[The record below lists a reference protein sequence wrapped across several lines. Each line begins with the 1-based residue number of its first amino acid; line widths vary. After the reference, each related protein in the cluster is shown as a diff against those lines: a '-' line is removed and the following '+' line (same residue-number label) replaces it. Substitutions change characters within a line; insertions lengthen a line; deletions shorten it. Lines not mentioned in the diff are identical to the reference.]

1 MIRKEEIVERIRES
15 IRVKTSMEGQVE
27 TIRQMADQWIG
38 SLRAGGKIIFFGNGG
53 SAADSQHMAG
63 ELAGRFYK
71 KRPGLGA
78 TALTVNTS
86 SLTAIGNDF
95 GYDKVFVRQLEGYAK
110 AGDVAVGLSTSGK
123 SESVLVALRKA
134 RAMGL
139 HTGGFTGRGGGALPP
154 LVDLCLRI
162 DSDETPRIQEGHILA
177 GHIICELVEREMFP

>member
-1 MIRKEEIVERIRES
+1 MIRSEEIVERIRES

-27 TIRQMADQWIG
+27 TIRKIAEQWI
-38 SLRAGGKIIFFGNGG
+38 SALHGGRKIIFFGNGG
-53 SAADSQHMAG
+53 SAADSQHLAG

-78 TALTVNTS
+78 VALTVNTS

-95 GYDKVFVRQLEGYAK
+95 GYDKVFERQLEGFAK

-123 SESVLVALRKA
+123 SESVLAALRKA
-134 RAMGL
+134 RGMGL
-139 HTGGFTGRGGGALPP
+139 HTCGFTGRGGGGMPSI
-154 LVDLCLRI
+154 VDLCLHV

>member
-1 MIRKEEIVERIRES
+1 MIRSEEIVERIRES
-15 IRVKTSMEGQVE
+15 IRVKTALEEHVD

-38 SLRAGGKIIFFGNGG
+38 SLRGGGKILFFGNGG
-53 SAADSQHMAG
+53 SAADSQHLAG
-63 ELAGRFYK
+63 ELSGRFYK

-78 TALTVNTS
+78 VALTVNTS

-95 GYDKVFVRQLEGYAK
+95 GYDKVFVRQLEGFAK

-139 HTGGFTGRGGGALPP
+139 HTCGLTGRGGGSMPS
-154 LVDLCLRI
+154 LVDLCLHI

-177 GHIICELVEREMFP
+177 GHIICELVERELFP